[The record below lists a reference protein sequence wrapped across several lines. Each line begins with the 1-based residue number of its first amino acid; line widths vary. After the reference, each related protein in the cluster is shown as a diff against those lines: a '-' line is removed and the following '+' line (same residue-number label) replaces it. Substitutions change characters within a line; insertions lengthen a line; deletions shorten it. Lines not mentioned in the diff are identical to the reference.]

1 MLLFVFLIFFIF
13 QVSNLSTFNAR
24 AETLASSPLW
34 RPLIETKRCVVV
46 IDGFYEWTNN
56 RGKHAAKEPHFARR
70 RDGKL
75 MAIAGLYD
83 VFVPPNAESVE
94 LAADDGCEDDAG
106 ERDVVVTRAEPLF
119 SFTLITM
126 RASAEIRFLHD
137 RMPCILQT
145 DEEIDAWLSDEPFR
159 SVSRLLRAFP
169 AADLEIYQVPP
180 LVNQLS
186 NKGPQCI
193 MPADE
198 HARTAGI
205 AAYFR
210 RATPQAA
217 AAAEAEPAVVSDVPA
232 PPLSPLAT
240 DVPAPPLSPPADFEA
255 FAFAAAA
262 PDDDPDLAL
271 ALQLSAQEA
280 EAAATPSPK
289 RKRGDDNDGGSSDLD
304 AAAQPRRSP
313 SSSSG
318 QKFDFRAFLAAQS
331 AAKS

>member
-1 MLLFVFLIFFIF
+1 MA
-13 QVSNLSTFNAR
+13 NLSTFNAR

-46 IDGFYEWTNN
+46 VDGFFEWTNN

-94 LAADDGCEDDAG
+94 LAADDGCEDDVG
-106 ERDVVVTRAEPLF
+106 ERDVVVTRAEPLY
-119 SFTLITM
+119 SFTIITM
-126 RASAEIRFLHD
+126 RASTEIRFLHD

-159 SVSRLLRAFP
+159 SVTRLLRAFP
-169 AADLEIYQVPP
+169 AADLEIYQVPS

-186 NKGPQCI
+186 QRGPQCI

-198 HARTAGI
+198 HARSAGI

-210 RATPQAA
+210 RPAA
-217 AAAEAEPAVVSDVPA
+217 AQPVAAAPPPPPADAESAAASDVPA

-240 DVPAPPLSPPADFEA
+240 DVPAPPLSPPLVDFAA
-255 FAFAAAA
+255 FAH
-262 PDDDPDLAL
+262 DESDPDLAL
-271 ALQLSAQEA
+271 ALRLSAQEA
-280 EAAATPSPK
+280 DAATAPSPK
-289 RKRGDDNDGGSSDLD
+289 RKRDGGGDDDDNDDGD
-304 AAAQPRRSP
+304 ADAQPRRSP
-313 SSSSG
+313 SS
-318 QKFDFRAFLAAQS
+318 QKFDFRAFVAAHV
-331 AAKS
+331 KR